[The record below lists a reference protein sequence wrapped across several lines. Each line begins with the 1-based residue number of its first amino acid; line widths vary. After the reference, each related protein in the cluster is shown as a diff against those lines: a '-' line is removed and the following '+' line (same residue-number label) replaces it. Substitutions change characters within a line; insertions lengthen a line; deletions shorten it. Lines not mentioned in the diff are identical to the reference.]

1 MSKTVIIG
9 GVAGGAT
16 AAARLRR
23 LDEDMEIVIIE
34 KGNYISYANCGLPYY
49 IGGVIKNRDALLVQT
64 PESMRGRYDLDVR
77 TRQQAFQIDPEAKV
91 VQIKKA
97 DGTIYAE
104 SYDQLIIATGSS
116 PYKPNIPG
124 INSEGIYTL
133 WTVNDTDAIYQRLE
147 KDRPKKVTVIGGGF
161 IGLEMAENLSKRG
174 LDVTLVEATSQV
186 MPPLDMDM
194 AGFLHEHISKKGVH
208 LYTGAAVTG
217 FEKNKKGL
225 SIFLSNGSE
234 IQADMVLLSIGVR
247 PNSKIARE
255 AGLLLGERGGIK
267 VDEYM
272 RTSEP
277 DIWAV
282 GDVAE
287 ITNLVTGKP
296 AMIPLAG
303 PANKQGRIA
312 ANDICHL
319 NEQEETYDGSLGT
332 SVVKVFD
339 LTAAAVGLNEKALKA
354 EGNVKGGDYEVAL
367 IHQKSHASYYP
378 GATSMIIK
386 LIFDMEGK
394 VLGAQIVGVDGVDKR
409 IDTIATVMR
418 MKGTVRDLERL
429 ELSYAPPFSAAK
441 DPVNMAGF
449 VADNI
454 LKGLVSFV
462 MPAELTKDM
471 AIVDVRED
479 WEVAGDNMTG
489 IFHIPLGQLR
499 ARMDGLPKD
508 RTLVLRCGVGIR
520 AYNGARIL
528 MQSGF
533 ESVKVLAG
541 GMSFYR
547 SPF

>member
-332 SVVKVFD
+332 SVVKIFD

-386 LIFDMEGK
+386 LIFEQNPFTPVDVERRQNLVGLLLFEIAVGLK
-394 VLGAQIVGVDGVDKR
+394 HEPVGGEDARRTGRNAQALRRNQPDRAQSPVFIRRKHLEESGDPGEFLAELGRGVPRQRRHADILVVGGLEPVQREFISAVHVVGQRRDEVIDGVVQRFVKKFR
-409 IDTIATVMR
+409 
-418 MKGTVRDLERL
+418 VRD
-429 ELSYAPPFSAAK
+429 
-441 DPVNMAGF
+441 G
-449 VADNI
+449 
-454 LKGLVSFV
+454 
-462 MPAELTKDM
+462 
-471 AIVDVRED
+471 RE
-479 WEVAGDNMTG
+479 
-489 IFHIPLGQLR
+489 
-499 ARMDGLPKD
+499 
-508 RTLVLRCGVGIR
+508 
-520 AYNGARIL
+520 RIL
-528 MQSGF
+528 I
-533 ESVKVLAG
+533 VA
-541 GMSFYR
+541 
-547 SPF
+547 

>member
-1 MSKTVIIG
+1 
-9 GVAGGAT
+9 
-16 AAARLRR
+16 
-23 LDEDMEIVIIE
+23 
-34 KGNYISYANCGLPYY
+34 
-49 IGGVIKNRDALLVQT
+49 
-64 PESMRGRYDLDVR
+64 
-77 TRQQAFQIDPEAKV
+77 
-91 VQIKKA
+91 
-97 DGTIYAE
+97 
-104 SYDQLIIATGSS
+104 
-116 PYKPNIPG
+116 
-124 INSEGIYTL
+124 
-133 WTVNDTDAIYQRLE
+133 
-147 KDRPKKVTVIGGGF
+147 
-161 IGLEMAENLSKRG
+161 
-174 LDVTLVEATSQV
+174 
-186 MPPLDMDM
+186 
-194 AGFLHEHISKKGVH
+194 
-208 LYTGAAVTG
+208 
-217 FEKNKKGL
+217 
-225 SIFLSNGSE
+225 
-234 IQADMVLLSIGVR
+234 
-247 PNSKIARE
+247 
-255 AGLLLGERGGIK
+255 
-267 VDEYM
+267 
-272 RTSEP
+272 
-277 DIWAV
+277 
-282 GDVAE
+282 
-287 ITNLVTGKP
+287 
-296 AMIPLAG
+296 
-303 PANKQGRIA
+303 
-312 ANDICHL
+312 
-319 NEQEETYDGSLGT
+319 
-332 SVVKVFD
+332 
-339 LTAAAVGLNEKALKA
+339 
-354 EGNVKGGDYEVAL
+354 
-367 IHQKSHASYYP
+367 
-378 GATSMIIK
+378 MIIK